1 MTSHATARELP
12 GWLKIAL
19 GTTVLLGGM
28 LIVMGVQRGPATCEA
43 IEAPRTLR
51 LDRAVD
57 REHLTADAASATRK
71 ARRYMAG
78 GTSADE
84 RLQRF
89 LECDALLVR
98 GIASA
103 HGVSVDQVRASAAQP
118 DTLNP

>member
-1 MTSHATARELP
+1 MTRPPAPRELQ
-12 GWLKIAL
+12 GWLKITL
-19 GTTVLLGGM
+19 GTTLLLGGM
-28 LIVMGVQRGPATCEA
+28 LIVMWVQRGPATCVA
-43 IEAPRTLR
+43 TEAPRTLR

-84 RLQRF
+84 RLLRF
-89 LECDALLVR
+89 VECDALLVR

-103 HGVSVDQVRASAAQP
+103 HGVSVDQVRASAARP
-118 DTLNP
+118 DDTNP

>member
-1 MTSHATARELP
+1 
-12 GWLKIAL
+12 
-19 GTTVLLGGM
+19 M
-28 LIVMGVQRGPATCEA
+28 LVVMWVQRGPAICAAT
-43 IEAPRTLR
+43 EAPRALR

-78 GTSADE
+78 GTSSDE

-89 LECDALLVR
+89 VECDALLVR

-103 HGVSVDQVRASAAQP
+103 HGVSVDQVRGSATRP
-118 DTLNP
+118 DNSNP